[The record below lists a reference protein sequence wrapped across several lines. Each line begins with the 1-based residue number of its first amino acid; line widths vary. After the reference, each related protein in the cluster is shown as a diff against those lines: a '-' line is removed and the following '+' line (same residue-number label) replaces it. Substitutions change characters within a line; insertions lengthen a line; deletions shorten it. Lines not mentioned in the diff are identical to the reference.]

1 MTAVTEETD
10 LLGTSHVER
19 TEELIRARIHSGA
32 YPPDARLRE
41 RELAE
46 ALGVSRVPVRE
57 ALMRLAAEGLVVLE
71 PRRGARVRRLTLR
84 DIEELFDLRL
94 SLEVFAARRA
104 AELVARGSGHDTLR
118 QVMDEAE
125 AATLRG
131 DAAGIAAA
139 NTAFHAELITMTG
152 NRLLQSSYQPS
163 LGLMHWLFRL
173 TGTAHGARQHCAEH
187 RQICE
192 AIGGG
197 RPRLAEALTFAHI
210 DIRRQPVM
218 EGLAEVLPPG

>member
-1 MTAVTEETD
+1 MTAVTAEAD
-10 LLGTSHVER
+10 LSGASQAER
-19 TEELIRARIHSGA
+19 TEELIRTRIHSGA
-32 YPPDARLRE
+32 YQPDARLRE

-84 DIEELFDLRL
+84 DVEELFDLRL

-104 AELVARGSGHDTLR
+104 AELVARGGSHDTLR
-118 QVMDEAE
+118 AVMDEAE

-139 NTAFHAELITMTG
+139 NTAFHAALVTMTG

-173 TGTAHGARQHCAEH
+173 TGTQQGAQQHCAEH
-187 RQICE
+187 RQIC
-192 AIGGG
+192 AAVGAG

-210 DIRRQPVM
+210 DIRREPVM